1 MRNNQQKEIYE
12 KTSFKLKKNLGV
24 KNEDKNQ
31 INTEKN
37 SNINNIPTDL
47 SSPAPSFMY
56 QKNPNLINKNK
67 FYHMLEVSFDK
78 ELFRLFFYI
87 NHEDMLNIELIPKD
101 GTLPFSYKNVFDKEK
116 FYEMNKIFMELK
128 TVEKIA
134 EKIIKLFK
142 KEKVLL
148 GKNKKEDIFYL
159 ILKITVIDEDIDIF
173 IPLKKNEDIQ
183 LCTIIY
189 LLKEADKLK
198 NEFTIYKNEIEE
210 LIKNQNNEI
219 NELKKSNLLYLNI
232 IKKIGYEY
240 ENKNNEEKM
249 DDIEDGENNKNY
261 EIIINDEQNDKVKI
275 NDENKELKKV
285 EEIII
290 DEDEEY
296 KNIEKKID
304 ILEKEIQKLDENYKC
319 DINAKYKILNL
330 SINTFKYC

>member
-210 LIKNQNNEI
+210 IRIEGFTAPDKTDPYGEGSEHDYTSGI
-219 NELKKSNLLYLNI
+219 ELSQERTMNVLLYCLEHTNYSQENDP
-232 IKKIGYEY
+232 KKKEAEKEWIRKHIVSNGYSLSRPLGSDGKLID
-240 ENKNNEEKM
+240 ENRKLS
-249 DDIEDGENNKNY
+249 DGEKAASRRVEFRIKTNSDKIVQQFQNKS
-261 EIIINDEQNDKVKI
+261 E
-275 NDENKELKKV
+275 
-285 EEIII
+285 
-290 DEDEEY
+290 
-296 KNIEKKID
+296 KN
-304 ILEKEIQKLDENYKC
+304 
-319 DINAKYKILNL
+319 
-330 SINTFKYC
+330 